1 MSRSID
7 ISVRLVNGSYVTEKV
22 NGVVAKSSTSPARAA
37 ERLAEQ
43 LWGASDLDS
52 VERLNCTFGITG
64 ASKWR
69 INNRAAIG
77 GGR

>member
-7 ISVRLVNGSYVTEKV
+7 ITVRLVDGSYVTDRV
-22 NGVVAKSSTSPARAA
+22 NGLVAKSSTSPARAA

-52 VERLNCTFGITG
+52 VERLNARNGARG

-69 INNRAAIG
+69 INSRAAAG